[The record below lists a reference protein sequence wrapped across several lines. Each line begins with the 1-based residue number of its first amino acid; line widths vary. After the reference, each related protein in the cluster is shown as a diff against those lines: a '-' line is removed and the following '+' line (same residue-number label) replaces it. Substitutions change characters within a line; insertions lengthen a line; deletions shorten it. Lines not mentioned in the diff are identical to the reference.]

1 MNRNI
6 PLHSQP
12 FSRRRFLIYSSA
24 GAAALW
30 LGGCAGAEAPT
41 AEQPS
46 TPATDTPTVPPAGS
60 TSTPAL
66 EFRLTA
72 GKQATPILPGA
83 VTRTL
88 GYTGSVVQGDADAVA
103 ALSGSYLGPIVRMM
117 RGQSVRVHVRNEL
130 DEPTNV
136 HWHGLIVP
144 AEADGQPANLI
155 APGAEAEYTFEVR
168 NRPGTYWF
176 HPHPHG
182 QTAEQAY
189 QGLAGL
195 LLVTDAEEAA
205 LGLPSGAQDLP
216 LVIQDRRFDASN
228 QLVYIAPGMD
238 GMMDEMMGILGDTI
252 LVNGA
257 PDLTVPVSTQPY
269 RLRLLNGS
277 NARIYKLAWSSGAP
291 MTVIAT
297 DGGLLEQPVTAPYV
311 MLSPGERVEL
321 WADFSPETV
330 GAKLKLVS
338 LPFEGVE
345 AATMDMMGMM
355 HHEPALPNGAAFD
368 IMTFAVTEAVT
379 HNRALP
385 ATLLP
390 VERLDAQAA
399 VNAAQP
405 RTFVFAMDDA
415 MNWTINGRTFEMDVV
430 ADDEKVRFGD
440 TEIWEL
446 VNLMEAPVPVAV
458 GGMAGMDH
466 DAHGAHGD
474 HGSSATSQPALR
486 DFMAHPVHLHGVHFQ
501 VINRQVDDAQRAGW
515 ETVKDGLI
523 DEGWKD
529 TVLVMPG
536 ERVRLA
542 VRFDGYRGRYL
553 FHCHN
558 LEHED
563 SGMMR
568 YFEVQ

>member
-1 MNRNI
+1 MSRSTLPHN
-6 PLHSQP
+6 QP
-12 FSRRRFLIYSSA
+12 FSRRRFLIYSGAS
-24 GAAALW
+24 AAALW
-30 LGGCAGAEAPT
+30 LSACSGAELPLS
-41 AEQPS
+41 ERPS
-46 TPATDTPTVPPAGS
+46 MPATDALTQSATDSA
-60 TSTPAL
+60 PAL
-66 EFRLTA
+66 EFQLVA
-72 GKQATPILPGA
+72 GRQATPLLPGA
-83 VTRTL
+83 VTQTL
-88 GYTGSVVQGDADAVA
+88 GYTGSVVQGDADAVV
-103 ALSGSYLGPIVRMM
+103 ALPGSYLGPIVRVT
-117 RGQSVRVHVRNEL
+117 RGQTVRVHVRNEL

-144 AEADGQPANLI
+144 AEVDGQPSNLI
-155 APGAEAEYTFEVR
+155 APGAEVEYTFEVR

-182 QTAEQAY
+182 RTAEQAY

-195 LLVTDAEEAA
+195 FIVTDSEEAA
-205 LGLPSGAQDLP
+205 LGLPAGAQDIP
-216 LVIQDRRFDASN
+216 LVIQDRRFDANN
-228 QLVYIAPGMD
+228 QLVYIAPGMG
-238 GMMDEMMGILGDTI
+238 GMMDAMMGILGDRI

-257 PDLTVPVSTQPY
+257 PDLTLPVSTQPY

-321 WADFSPETV
+321 WADFSQDTV
-330 GAKLKLVS
+330 GAEIKLVS

-345 AATMDMMGMM
+345 AATMNMMGMM

-368 IMTFAVTEAVT
+368 IMTFAVTEAVV
-379 HNRALP
+379 HNLSLP
-385 ATLLP
+385 SALLP
-390 VERLDAQAA
+390 VERLDAQNA
-399 VNAAQP
+399 VNASQP

-415 MNWTINGRTFEMDVV
+415 MNWTINGRSFEMDVV
-430 ADDEKVRFGD
+430 AEDEKVRFGD
-440 TEIWEL
+440 AEIWEL
-446 VNLMEAPVPVAV
+446 VNLMEAPAPVVA

-466 DAHGAHGD
+466 GAHGAHG
-474 HGSSATSQPALR
+474 SNAAMQPMMR

-501 VINRQVDDAQRAGW
+501 VLDRQVDDAQRAGW
-515 ETVKDGLI
+515 ETVKDGLL
-523 DEGWKD
+523 DAGWKD

-536 ERVRLA
+536 ERVRIA

-563 SGMMR
+563 TGMMR
-568 YFEVQ
+568 YFEVV

>member
-6 PLHSQP
+6 ASHNPPL
-12 FSRRRFLIYSSA
+12 SRRRFLIYSGT

-30 LGGCAGAEAPT
+30 LSACTGAALPLAQSPT
-41 AEQPS
+41 P
-46 TPATDTPTVPPAGS
+46 PATDAPAAAA
-60 TSTPAL
+60 STPAL
-66 EFRLTA
+66 EFQLTA
-72 GKQATPILPGA
+72 GKQETPILPGV

-88 GYTGSVVQGDADAVA
+88 GYTGNVVQGDANAVVD
-103 ALSGSYLGPIVRMM
+103 LPNSYLGPIVRVT
-117 RGQSVRVHVRNEL
+117 RGQTVRVHVRNEL

-144 AEADGQPANLI
+144 AEADGQPSNLI
-155 APGAEAEYTFEVR
+155 APGAEVECTFEVR

-182 QTAEQAY
+182 RTAEQAY

-195 LLVTDAEEAA
+195 FIVTDSAEAA
-205 LGLPSGAQDLP
+205 LGLPAGAQDIP
-216 LVIQDRRFDASN
+216 LVIQDRRFDANN
-228 QLVYIAPGMD
+228 QLIYIAPGMA
-238 GMMDEMMGILGDTI
+238 GMMDEMMGILGERV

-257 PDLTVPVSTQPY
+257 PDLTLPVATQPY

-277 NARIYKLAWSSGAP
+277 NARIYKLAWSNGAP

-297 DGGLLEQPVTAPYV
+297 DGGLLEHPMTMPYV

-321 WADFSPETV
+321 WADFSQDTV
-330 GAKLKLVS
+330 GTEVKLVS

-345 AATMDMMGMM
+345 AATMSMMGMM
-355 HHEPALPNGAAFD
+355 MPEPTLPNGAAFD

-379 HNRALP
+379 HSLSLP
-385 ATLLP
+385 ETLLP
-390 VERLDAQAA
+390 VEKLDAQTA
-399 VNAAQP
+399 VNADRP
-405 RTFVFAMDDA
+405 RAFIFAMDDA

-446 VNLMEAPVPVAV
+446 VNLMVAPAPVAA
-458 GGMAGMDH
+458 GGMMGMDH
-466 DAHGAHGD
+466 SAHG
-474 HGSSATSQPALR
+474 GSAATQSMMR

-501 VINRQVDDAQRAGW
+501 VLDRQVDDAQRAGW
-515 ETVKDGLI
+515 ETVKDGLL

-529 TVLVMPG
+529 SVLVMPG
-536 ERVRLA
+536 ERVRIA

-568 YFEVQ
+568 YFEVV

>member
-1 MNRNI
+1 
-6 PLHSQP
+6 
-12 FSRRRFLIYSSA
+12 
-24 GAAALW
+24 
-30 LGGCAGAEAPT
+30 
-41 AEQPS
+41 
-46 TPATDTPTVPPAGS
+46 
-60 TSTPAL
+60 
-66 EFRLTA
+66 LTA
-72 GKQATPILPGA
+72 GKQETPILPGA

-88 GYTGSVVQGDADAVA
+88 GYTGSVVQGDANTVVS
-103 ALSGSYLGPIVRMM
+103 LPNSYLGPIVRVT
-117 RGQSVRVHVRNEL
+117 RGQTVRVHVRNEL

-144 AEADGQPANLI
+144 ADVDGQPSILI

-176 HPHPHG
+176 HPHPHRR
-182 QTAEQAY
+182 TAEQAY
-189 QGLAGL
+189 RGLAGL
-195 LLVTDAEEAA
+195 FIVTDEEETG
-205 LGLPSGAQDLP
+205 LGLPSGAQDIP
-216 LVIQDRRFDASN
+216 LVIQDRRFDANN

-238 GMMDEMMGILGDTI
+238 GMMDEMMGILGDHI
-252 LVNGA
+252 LVNGQ
-257 PDLTVPVSTQPY
+257 PDLTLPVSTQPY

-277 NARIYKLAWSSGAP
+277 NARIYKLAWSTGAP

-297 DGGLLEQPVTAPYV
+297 DGGLLEQPVNAPYV

-321 WADFSPETV
+321 WVDFSHDTV
-330 GAKLKLVS
+330 GAEVKLVS

-345 AATMDMMGMM
+345 ATPMDMMGMM

-368 IMTFAVTEAVT
+368 IMTFAVTEAVE
-379 HNRALP
+379 HNLSLP
-385 ATLLP
+385 AALLP
-390 VERLDAQAA
+390 VERLDAQTA
-399 VNAAQP
+399 VNAGQP

-415 MNWTINGRTFEMDVV
+415 MNWTINGRSFEMDVV
-430 ADDEKVRFGD
+430 AEDEKVRFGD

-446 VNLMEAPVPVAV
+446 VNLMEAPVPVAA
-458 GGMAGMDH
+458 GGMAGMD
-466 DAHGAHGD
+466 HGAHGD
-474 HGSSATSQPALR
+474 HGSSATTQPMMR

-501 VINRQVDDAQRAGW
+501 VLDRQVGDAQRAGW
-515 ETVKDGLI
+515 ETIQDGLI

-536 ERVRLA
+536 ERVRIA

-563 SGMMR
+563 TGMMR
-568 YFEVQ
+568 YFEVV

>member
-1 MNRNI
+1 MNP
-6 PLHSQP
+6 PLYDQSI
-12 FSRRRFLIYSSA
+12 SRRRFLIYSSA
-24 GAAALW
+24 SAAALW
-30 LGGCAGAEAPT
+30 LSACTGAALPL
-41 AEQPS
+41 AQQPS
-46 TPATDTPTVPPAGS
+46 TPPTDVSAPVVADS
-60 TSTPAL
+60 ASVL
-66 EFRLTA
+66 EFRLIA
-72 GKQATPILPGA
+72 GKQETPILPGA

-88 GYTGSVVQGDADAVA
+88 GYTGSVVQGDANAVA
-103 ALSGSYLGPIVRMM
+103 ALPNSYLGPIVRVT

-144 AEADGQPANLI
+144 SEMDGQPSNLI
-155 APGAEAEYTFEVR
+155 APGAEAEYAFEVR

-182 QTAEQAY
+182 RTAEQAY

-195 LLVTDAEEAA
+195 FIVTDAEEAA

-216 LVIQDRRFDASN
+216 LVIQDRRFDADN

-257 PDLTVPVSTQPY
+257 PDLTAPVSTQPC

-297 DGGLLEQPVTAPYV
+297 DGGLLEAPVTAPYV

-321 WADFSPETV
+321 WVDFSQHTV
-330 GAKLKLVS
+330 GDEVKLVS

-345 AATMDMMGMM
+345 AATMSMMGMM
-355 HHEPALPNGAAFD
+355 HHEPALPHGAAFD

-379 HNRALP
+379 HNLALP

-440 TEIWEL
+440 IEIWEL
-446 VNLMEAPVPVAV
+446 VNLMEAPVPVAA

-466 DAHGAHGD
+466 GAHGAHGA
-474 HGSSATSQPALR
+474 HGGSSSSATSQPAMR

-501 VINRQVDDAQRAGW
+501 VLGRQVDDAQRAGW

-536 ERVRLA
+536 ERVRIA

>member
-1 MNRNI
+1 MNRSIASHNP
-6 PLHSQP
+6 PL
-12 FSRRRFLIYSSA
+12 SRRRFLIYSSA
-24 GAAALW
+24 GAAVLW
-30 LGGCAGAEAPT
+30 LSGCTGAALPVAQSPTPLATDVPT
-41 AEQPS
+41 A
-46 TPATDTPTVPPAGS
+46 D
-60 TSTPAL
+60 STPAL
-66 EFRLTA
+66 EFQLTA
-72 GKQATPILPGA
+72 GKQETPILPGA
-83 VTRTL
+83 MTQTL
-88 GYTGSVVQGDADAVA
+88 SYTGSVVQGDANAVA
-103 ALSGSYLGPIVRMM
+103 ALPNSYLGPIVRLE
-117 RGQSVRVHVRNEL
+117 RGQTVRVHVRNAL

-144 AEADGQPANLI
+144 AEVDGQPSNLI
-155 APGAEAEYTFEVR
+155 APGAEVEYTFEVR

-182 QTAEQAY
+182 RTAEQAY

-195 LLVTDAEEAA
+195 FIVTDREEAA
-205 LGLPSGAQDLP
+205 LGLPAGAQDIP
-216 LVIQDRRFDASN
+216 LVIQDRRFDANN
-228 QLVYIAPGMD
+228 QLIYIAPGMA
-238 GMMDEMMGILGDTI
+238 GMMDEMMGILGDRV

-257 PDLTVPVSTQPY
+257 PDLTLPISTQPY

-321 WADFSPETV
+321 WADFSQHTV
-330 GAKLKLVS
+330 GDEVKLVS

-345 AATMDMMGMM
+345 AATMSMMGMM
-355 HHEPALPNGAAFD
+355 HHEPTLPNGAAFD

-379 HNRALP
+379 HNLSLP
-385 ATLLP
+385 AALLP
-390 VERLDAQAA
+390 VEKLDAQTT

-415 MNWTINGRTFEMDVV
+415 MKWTINGRSFEMDVV

-446 VNLMEAPVPVAV
+446 VNLMEAPVPVAA

-466 DAHGAHGD
+466 GAHGAHG
-474 HGSSATSQPALR
+474 SSATAQPTMR

-501 VINRQVDDAQRAGW
+501 VIERQVDDAQRAGW
-515 ETVKDGLI
+515 ETIRDGLI

-536 ERVRLA
+536 ERVRIA

-568 YFEVQ
+568 YFEVV

>member
-1 MNRNI
+1 MNHSIASHNL
-6 PLHSQP
+6 PL
-12 FSRRRFLIYSSA
+12 SRRRFLIYSSA
-24 GAAALW
+24 SAAALW
-30 LGGCAGAEAPT
+30 IGGCTGAALPLAQPPT
-41 AEQPS
+41 
-46 TPATDTPTVPPAGS
+46 TPAADARASSAADS
-60 TSTPAL
+60 TLTL

-72 GKQATPILPGA
+72 GKQTTPILPGA
-83 VTRTL
+83 ATQTL
-88 GYTGSVVQGDADAVA
+88 GYTGSVVQGDPDAVA
-103 ALSGSYLGPIVRMM
+103 ALPNSYLGPLVRVT
-117 RGQSVRVHVRNEL
+117 RGQTVRVHVRNEL

-144 AEADGQPANLI
+144 ADADGQPSNVI
-155 APGAEAEYTFEVR
+155 APGAEVEYTFEVR

-182 QTAEQAY
+182 RTAEQAY

-195 LLVTDAEEAA
+195 LLVNDAEEAA
-205 LGLPSGAQDLP
+205 LGLPTGAQDLP
-216 LVIQDRRFDASN
+216 LVIQDRRFDADN
-228 QLVYIAPGMD
+228 QLVYVAPGMD
-238 GMMDEMMGILGDTI
+238 GMMDEMMGLLGDTI

-297 DGGLLEQPVTAPYV
+297 DGGLLEKPVTAPYV

-321 WADFSPETV
+321 WADFSQDTV
-330 GAKLKLVS
+330 GDEVKLVS

-345 AATMDMMGMM
+345 AATMSMMGMM
-355 HHEPALPNGAAFD
+355 HHEPTLPNGAAFD
-368 IMTFAVTEAVT
+368 IMTFAVTEAT
-379 HNRALP
+379 AHNLSLP
-385 ATLLP
+385 AALLP
-390 VERLDAQAA
+390 VERLNAQTA

-405 RTFVFAMDDA
+405 RTFVFAMDNA

-446 VNLMEAPVPVAV
+446 VNLMEAPVPVAA
-458 GGMAGMDH
+458 GGMTGMDH
-466 DAHGAHGD
+466 SAHGAHG
-474 HGSSATSQPALR
+474 GSSSNATSQPAMR

-501 VINRQVDDAQRAGW
+501 VLGRAVNDAQRAGW

-536 ERVRLA
+536 ERVRIA

>member
-1 MNRNI
+1 MNRSIASHN
-6 PLHSQP
+6 PP

-30 LGGCAGAEAPT
+30 LSACTGAELPLAQQLSMP
-41 AEQPS
+41 AKD
-46 TPATDTPTVPPAGS
+46 TPAPLTTDS
-60 TSTPAL
+60 MPAL

-72 GKQATPILPGA
+72 GKQETPILPGA

-88 GYTGSVVQGDADAVA
+88 GYTGSVVQGDANAVIS
-103 ALSGSYLGPIVRMM
+103 LPDSYLGPIVRVT
-117 RGQSVRVHVRNEL
+117 RGQAVRVHIRNEL

-144 AEADGQPANLI
+144 AEVDGQPSNLI
-155 APGAEAEYTFEVR
+155 APGAEAEYNFEVH

-176 HPHPHG
+176 HPHPHER
-182 QTAEQAY
+182 TAEQAY

-195 LLVTDAEEAA
+195 FIVSDSEEAA

-216 LVIQDRRFDASN
+216 LVIQDRRFDANN
-228 QLVYIAPGMD
+228 QLIYVMPGMD
-238 GMMDEMMGILGDTI
+238 GMMDEMMGILGDRI
-252 LVNGA
+252 LVNGQ
-257 PDLTVPVSTQPY
+257 PDLTLPVSTQPY

-277 NARIYKLAWSSGAP
+277 NARIYKLAWSTGAP

-297 DGGLLEQPVTAPYV
+297 DGGLLEQPVTASFV

-321 WADFSPETV
+321 WADFSQDTAGSEV
-330 GAKLKLVS
+330 KLVS
-338 LPFEGVE
+338 LSFEGVE

-355 HHEPALPNGAAFD
+355 HHEPALPNGASFD
-368 IMTFAVTEAVT
+368 IMTFAVTEVVE
-379 HNRALP
+379 HNLSLP
-385 ATLLP
+385 AVLPAVLLP
-390 VERLDAQAA
+390 VEVLNAQTA
-399 VNAAQP
+399 VNAGQP

-415 MNWTINGRTFEMDVV
+415 MNWTINGRSFEMDVV
-430 ADDEKVRFGD
+430 AEDEKVRFGD

-446 VNLMEAPVPVAV
+446 VNLMEAPVPVATD
-458 GGMAGMDH
+458 GMAGTDH
-466 DAHGAHGD
+466 GAHGAHG
-474 HGSSATSQPALR
+474 SSTTMQPMMR

-501 VINRQVDDAQRAGW
+501 VLDRRVDDAQSDGW

-536 ERVRLA
+536 ERVRIA

-563 SGMMR
+563 GGMMR
-568 YFEVQ
+568 YFEVE